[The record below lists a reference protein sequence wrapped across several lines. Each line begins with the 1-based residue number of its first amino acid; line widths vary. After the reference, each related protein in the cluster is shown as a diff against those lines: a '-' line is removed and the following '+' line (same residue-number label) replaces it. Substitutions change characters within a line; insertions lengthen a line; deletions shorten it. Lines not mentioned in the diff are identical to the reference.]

1 MVYLVIGRLAG
12 VTQMNGSKFLIEV
25 TSVAVATLVGYP
37 ALAQN
42 ADPHMAPRSAAAFA
56 QYVDASRTEC
66 ASFDDGVLAIDFS
79 YIDQSTD
86 FDGDGL
92 TDAIFDGAGLSCSTS
107 ASFSGGTGGTI
118 LSIFLSADGG
128 TRQMQ
133 MQSYQILHSRRV
145 PILLLALHGSAC
157 DRYGYQACFAA
168 YSFIEGSFVA
178 AGGAAGE

>member
-1 MVYLVIGRLAG
+1 MV
-12 VTQMNGSKFLIEV
+12 
-25 TSVAVATLVGYP
+25 VGFP

-42 ADPHMAPRSAAAFA
+42 AGPQMAPRSATAFA

-66 ASFDDGVLAIDFS
+66 ASFDDGVLAIEYS
-79 YIDQSTD
+79 QIDQTTD

-92 TDAIFDGAGLSCSTS
+92 ADAIFDSAGLNCSTS

-133 MQSYQILHSRRV
+133 MQGYQILHSRRV

-168 YSFIEGSFVA
+168 YSFVDGSFVA
-178 AGGAAGE
+178 AGGAVRE